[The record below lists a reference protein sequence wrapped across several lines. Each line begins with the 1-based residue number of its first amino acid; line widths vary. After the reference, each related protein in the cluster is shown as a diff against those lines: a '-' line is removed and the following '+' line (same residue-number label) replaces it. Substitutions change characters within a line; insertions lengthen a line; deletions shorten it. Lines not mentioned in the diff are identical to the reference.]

1 MSNAHTLSG
10 EARSN
15 MHHYCGRTV
24 TTDALFTVGYV
35 PDLTPF
41 VGGDSVPIAAIAR
54 TAHWC
59 GPPRFRWAEAI
70 YNL

>member
-1 MSNAHTLSG
+1 MINAHTLSG

-41 VGGDSVPIAAIAR
+41 VGGDFCANRGHRSNGALVRA
-54 TAHWC
+54 T
-59 GPPRFRWAEAI
+59 
-70 YNL
+70 